1 MSPPARRSAAVP
13 RTKAPEPDTLGSIQL
28 LRGLAALAVAVAHLH
43 AVENR
48 LAGEQL
54 LGSWALAGFGGVD
67 LFFVISG
74 FVMVWTTR
82 AAQGQARAVPGFVF
96 ARLGRIYPLWW
107 LVCGALVAVW
117 MVRPEWVYA
126 SHHTVA
132 PDIVRSLLL
141 LPAATLP
148 LHAVGWTLIHE
159 LWFYLVFAVLLLAP
173 ARWLPVL
180 LGLWAALVAGAA
192 LALPAPQ
199 SPLLALVRHP
209 LTLEFILGAGVGL
222 LATRGVWPVPG
233 LLVQVAVIWMV
244 LAAIAARSEANVL
257 FAGEWW
263 RVTAFGLPS
272 ALLVWGL
279 AGLEQRGWRAP
290 RFGVRL
296 GDWSY
301 ALYLIHVPVFAALGR
316 LAAPVSSDGIAD
328 SLILLPAALA
338 AAIAAAAIL
347 HIGFERPVQKAASR
361 VRRSLDRAAGARL

>member
-1 MSPPARRSAAVP
+1 MSTPARTAA
-13 RTKAPEPDTLGSIQL
+13 KAPAPETLGSIQL

-54 LGSWALAGFGGVD
+54 LGAWALAGFGGVD

-82 AAQGQARAVPGFVF
+82 DRQGQATAVPGFAF
-96 ARLGRIYPLWW
+96 ARAARIYPLWW

-117 MVRPEWVYA
+117 LVRPEWVYA
-126 SHHTVA
+126 SHHTQA
-132 PDIVRSLLL
+132 PDILRSLLL
-141 LPAATLP
+141 LPAPTLP

-159 LWFYLVFAVLLLAP
+159 LWFYLVFAALLLAP
-173 ARWLPVL
+173 TRWFPGL
-180 LGLWAALVAGAA
+180 LGLWALVVAGAA
-192 LALPAPQ
+192 LAFPAPQ

-222 LATRGVWPVPG
+222 LASRGVWPAPR
-233 LLVQVAVIWMV
+233 LLVQAGLIWML
-244 LAAIAARSEANVL
+244 LAAISARSDAASL

-263 RVTAFGLPS
+263 RVVAFGVPS

-279 AGLEQRGWRAP
+279 AGLEQAGWRAP

-316 LAAPVSSDGIAD
+316 LAAPVSSESIAD
-328 SLILLPAALA
+328 SLILLPVALA
-338 AAIAAAAIL
+338 AAIAAAALL
-347 HIGFERPVQKAASR
+347 HVGFERPVQKAAGR

>member
-1 MSPPARRSAAVP
+1 MNSAA
-13 RTKAPEPDTLGSIQL
+13 RSSAGASLGSIQL
-28 LRGLAALAVAVAHLH
+28 LRGLAALAVALAHLH
-43 AVENR
+43 AVESR
-48 LAGEQL
+48 LAGAPL

-82 AAQGQARAVPGFVF
+82 DLQGRAGAVPGFAF
-96 ARLGRIYPLWW
+96 ARAARIYPLWW

-117 MVRPEWVYA
+117 LVRPEWVYA
-126 SHHTVA
+126 SHHTQA
-132 PDIVRSLLL
+132 PDILRSLLL
-141 LPAATLP
+141 VPAPTLP

-159 LWFYLVFAVLLLAP
+159 LWFYLVFAALLLAP
-173 ARWLPVL
+173 ARWLPGL
-180 LGLWAALVAGAA
+180 LGLWALVVAGAA

-222 LATRGVWPVPG
+222 MATRGIWPAPG
-233 LLVQVAVIWMV
+233 LLVQVGLVWMAV
-244 LAAIAARSEANVL
+244 AAIAARSDANVL

-263 RVTAFGLPS
+263 RVVAFGLPS

-279 AGLEQRGWRAP
+279 AGMERQGWRAP

-316 LAAPVSSDGIAD
+316 LAAPVSTQGQLD
-328 SLILLPAALA
+328 SLILLPAALV

-347 HIGFERPVQKAASR
+347 HIAFERPVQKAASR
-361 VRRSLDRAAGARL
+361 VRRSLDRATRTRL

>member
-1 MSPPARRSAAVP
+1 MSPLPRTVVRSAA
-13 RTKAPEPDTLGSIQL
+13 PDTLGSIQL

-54 LGSWALAGFGGVD
+54 LGPWALAGFGGVD

-96 ARLGRIYPLWW
+96 ARLSRIYPLWW

-126 SHHTVA
+126 SHHTAA
-132 PDIVRSLLL
+132 PDIVRSMLL
-141 LPAATLP
+141 LPAQTLP

-173 ARWLPVL
+173 PRWLPVL
-180 LGLWAALVAGAA
+180 LGLWAGAVAVAA
-192 LALPAPQ
+192 LLLPTPV
-199 SPLLALVRHP
+199 SPVLALVRHP
-209 LTLEFILGAGVGL
+209 LTLEFILGAAVGL
-222 LATRGVWPVPG
+222 LASRGVWPAPR
-233 LLVQVAVIWMV
+233 LLIQAGVIWMV
-244 LAAIAARSEANVL
+244 LAALAARTEAGSL
-257 FAGEWW
+257 FAQEWW
-263 RVTAFGLPS
+263 RVFAFGLPS

-279 AGLEQRGWRAP
+279 AGAELAGWRAP

-301 ALYLIHVPVFAALGR
+301 ALYLVHVPVFAALGR
-316 LAAPVSSDGIAD
+316 LAAPVSNAGPLD
-328 SLILLPAALA
+328 SLVLLPAALVA
-338 AAIAAAAIL
+338 AVAAAAIL
-347 HIGFERPVQKAASR
+347 HIGFERPVLKAAAR
-361 VRRSLDRAAGARL
+361 VRRSLDRGAGTGL